1 MLILHHP
8 PTNVIDMD
16 HLGVIGASVDPRTD
30 SQPGVLRA
38 LAATATCGAAAAGL
52 CHLAAGATRG
62 APAPDAVVATAVLG
76 LGALAAT
83 VLALGCALLTVSGVS
98 AALGRRWWRVEAAA
112 TRLLPMALR
121 RALTIGIGAG
131 LSLGMGTSALADEV
145 DVGWQ
150 VTSGSTTATV
160 TDPTVTDPRATD
172 LGVTAT
178 RVTDVAPAVVTT
190 AEVTLTS
197 AERGEVPSPARQEPA
212 VAPPART
219 LTVEPGDSLWAITA
233 RLMPGASDAEI
244 AVAWPLLY
252 AANRDRVGPDPGLIH
267 PGDVLVVPEGISA

>member
-1 MLILHHP
+1 
-8 PTNVIDMD
+8 MD
-16 HLGVIGASVDPRTD
+16 HVVVIGASVDPRTD
-30 SQPGVLRA
+30 TQPGVLRA
-38 LAATATCGAAAAGL
+38 LAATAACGTAAAGL

-98 AALGRRWWRVEAAA
+98 AALGRRWWRVEATAA
-112 TRLLPMALR
+112 RLLPMALR

-131 LSLGMGTSALADEV
+131 MSLGLGTSALADEV

-160 TDPTVTDPRATD
+160 TD
-172 LGVTAT
+172 
-178 RVTDVAPAVVTT
+178 VAPAVVTT
-190 AEVTLTS
+190 AEVTLTG